1 MKRIRFVTLVMV
13 VALLILA
20 GAGSTGAQQPTQEL
34 VQDPAR
40 DQAITPE
47 MRVDSATLQQWLHS
61 GDPRL
66 AAWAADFT
74 RRNHDATILAELPS
88 WLEKWPVP
96 LGAGDGKS
104 VSAANAVLDAL
115 IQENAPV
122 PVSTIVAIAPRFPAQ
137 AAILIS
143 RLPLSESRSTLG
155 DWTLNNGG
163 SWASGMLARIALMM
177 LAKDPELKG
186 APSRE
191 SSGVVARTVA
201 DSENKIQITV
211 RAAGS
216 LGGGSGGSVFCGDS
230 LERKSLDGWP
240 PIYGYDLVEN
250 DSEIGAV
257 AIVELDRDRI
267 VLRRFDENAPLGSCY
282 GVEPLDPVTRHR
294 LIAFWLGKRVI
305 DMSSWQPVDNFT
317 IVWSDRSGYDAELG
331 KIVEGQREKLKA
343 TVQTLQQRGYLT
355 ESAAS
360 ALMPRLVVTVTCE
373 IDPCPLP

>member
-1 MKRIRFVTLVMV
+1 MNRIRFVTLVV
-13 VALLILA
+13 VAALLILA
-20 GAGSTGAQQPTQEL
+20 GAGSIGAQQPTQEL
-34 VQDPAR
+34 VQDPAQG
-40 DQAITPE
+40 QAITPE
-47 MRVDSATLQQWLHS
+47 MEVDGATLQQWLHS

-66 AAWAADFT
+66 AAWAADFA

-88 WLEKWPVP
+88 WLEKWPIP
-96 LGAGDGKS
+96 LGADDGKS

-115 IQENAPV
+115 IQENAQV

-163 SWASGMLARIALMM
+163 SWARGTLARIAFMM

-191 SSGVVARTVA
+191 SFGVVARTVA

-211 RAAGS
+211 RAAGNI
-216 LGGGSGGSVFCGDS
+216 GGGSGGSAFCGDS
-230 LERKSLDGWP
+230 LGAKPVEGWP
-240 PIYGYDLVEN
+240 PIYTYDLVEN
-250 DSEIGAV
+250 DSPPGAV
-257 AIVELDRDRI
+257 TVVELDGDRI
-267 VLRRFDENAPLGSCY
+267 VSRRLDENAGWGSCY
-282 GVEPLDPVTRHR
+282 GVKPLDPVTRHR
-294 LIAFWLGKRVI
+294 LIAFWLGVRVV
-305 DMSSWQPVDNFT
+305 DMSWHPVDNFT
-317 IVWSDRSGYDAELG
+317 IVWSDRAGYDAELG

-360 ALMPRLVVTVTCE
+360 GLMPRLVVTVECE
-373 IDPCPLP
+373 IDPCPLQ

>member
-1 MKRIRFVTLVMV
+1 MKRIRFVALVGV
-13 VALLILA
+13 VALVIFA
-20 GAGSTGAQQPTQEL
+20 GAGSIGAQQP
-34 VQDPAR
+34 AR
-40 DQAITPE
+40 DLENDPAITPE
-47 MRVDSATLQQWLHS
+47 MQVDSATLQQWLHN

-66 AAWAADFT
+66 AAWAGDFA

-88 WLEKWPVP
+88 WLGKWPIP

-115 IQENAPV
+115 IQENAQV

-143 RLPLSESRSTLG
+143 RLPLSESRSALG

-163 SWASGMLARIALMM
+163 SWASGTLARIAFMM

-191 SSGVVARTVA
+191 SFGVVARTVA
-201 DSENKIQITV
+201 DSENKIQIMV
-211 RAAGS
+211 RPPGS
-216 LGGGSGGSVFCGDS
+216 IGGGSGGSAFCGDS
-230 LERKSLDGWP
+230 LGATTVDGWP
-240 PIYGYDLVEN
+240 RIYAYDLVEN
-250 DSEIGAV
+250 DSGTGAMTV
-257 AIVELDRDRI
+257 VELDGDRI
-267 VLRRFDENAPLGSCY
+267 VSRRLDENAGWGSCY
-282 GVEPLDPVTRHR
+282 GVKPLDSATRHR
-294 LIAFWLGKRVI
+294 LIAFWLGVRVV
-305 DMSSWQPVDNFT
+305 DMSWQPIESFT
-317 IVWSDRSGYDAELG
+317 IVWSDRAGYDAELG

-360 ALMPRLVVTVTCE
+360 GLTPRLIVTVDCE
-373 IDPCPLP
+373 IDPCPLQ